1 MKKYKNRKDAVK
13 MVVAVLCAACMLT
26 ACGNAEADA
35 MEKIAASV
43 TETTT
48 ESAEVLPTEKPAAEP
63 TEAPAKT
70 VDEGSATEPV
80 EPVAVTAEPDT
91 KPSAEPVAASAG
103 AAAEAG
109 YTCTEMTQT
118 MYAKSAV
125 NVRDLPSTDGKKI
138 GSLKASQE
146 ITVTGKCNQTGWYRF
161 DLNGTTGYV
170 SDKYIV
176 SEKPAVNTVASANN
190 SSNTAGNQYASNT
203 VDDTFGITE
212 EQIEN
217 FMKTHGD
224 GGTGNTGNTVVG
236 NTITGNLS
244 AENDYFDRA
253 AAEQVF
259 ASLNAERTAAGIPAL
274 IWSEDLYNIA
284 VQRCYE
290 NDIHA
295 GMRAGTSENLTVG
308 SGCDAA
314 TIHQKVHDSEGHRNN
329 YMNSTWT
336 YGAVAVRVLSNTLGG
351 IQLEPYHIAYE
362 VFSAGDNT
370 ATNSSVTI
378 NTPTQDNS
386 VAAAPKTADEN
397 TSASSSNVGWS
408 MTPPTQED
416 GLKKWQ
422 EQNPDV
428 EVSFGN

>member
-1 MKKYKNRKDAVK
+1 MKHRTHKPTAKAV
-13 MVVAVLCAACMLT
+13 AAILCAALMLT
-26 ACGNAEADA
+26 ACGSKETAN
-35 MEKIAASV
+35 
-43 TETTT
+43 TETTSVEST
-48 ESAEVLPTEKPAAEP
+48 EMTTTEATVAEP
-63 TEAPAKT
+63 TVEPTIEPTETPTESETAPTETPAESPAPAMEPT
-70 VDEGSATEPV
+70 TAPV
-80 EPVAVTAEPDT
+80 ESTAVST
-91 KPSAEPVAASAG
+91 
-103 AAAEAG
+103 G
-109 YTCTEMTQT
+109 YTYSELSQT

-125 NVRDLPSTDGKKI
+125 NVRDLPNTDGKKI

-146 ITVTGKCNQTGWYRF
+146 ITVTGKCDQTGWYRF

-176 SEKPAVNTVASANN
+176 SEKPVSNVTANTTTAGN
-190 SSNTAGNQYASNT
+190 SNTAGNQYASNT
-203 VDDTFGITE
+203 GTDEFGISDAV
-212 EQIEN
+212 IEN

-224 GGTGNTGNTVVG
+224 GSTGNTVVG

-274 IWSEDLYNIA
+274 TWSEDLYNIA

-290 NDIHA
+290 NDVHA
-295 GMRAGTSENLTVG
+295 GMRAGTSENQTVG

-314 TIHQKVHDSEGHRNN
+314 TIHQKWHDSEGHRNN

-351 IQLEPYHIAYE
+351 MQLEPYHVAYE

-378 NTPTQDNS
+378 NTPVQDDS

>member
-1 MKKYKNRKDAVK
+1 MKHRTHKLATKAV
-13 MVVAVLCAACMLT
+13 AAILCAALMLT
-26 ACGNAEADA
+26 ACGSKETAN
-35 MEKIAASV
+35 
-43 TETTT
+43 TETTSVTAT
-48 ESAEVLPTEKPAAEP
+48 EATSVESTEMTATEAAVAEPVTEPTVEP
-63 TEAPAKT
+63 TEAPMESEA
-70 VDEGSATEPV
+70 APTETAHTIEPTAASV
-80 EPVAVTAEPDT
+80 EPTTVST
-91 KPSAEPVAASAG
+91 
-103 AAAEAG
+103 G
-109 YTCTEMTQT
+109 YTYSELNQT

-146 ITVTGKCNQTGWYRF
+146 ITVTGKCDQTGWYRF
-161 DLNGTTGYV
+161 ELNNTTGYV

-176 SEKPAVNTVASANN
+176 SEKPVSNVATAGN
-190 SSNTAGNQYASNT
+190 SNTAGNQYASNT

-224 GGTGNTGNTVVG
+224 GSTGNTVVG

-274 IWSEDLYNIA
+274 TWSEDLYNIA

-308 SGCDAA
+308 NGCDAA

-329 YMNSTWT
+329 YMNSTWA

-351 IQLEPYHIAYE
+351 MQLEPYHIAYE

-378 NTPTQDNS
+378 NTPVQDDS

-397 TSASSSNVGWS
+397 TGTSSSNVGWS

>member
-35 MEKIAASV
+35 MEEIAASV

-146 ITVTGKCNQTGWYRF
+146 IIVTGKCDQTGWYRF

-203 VDDTFGITE
+203 GTDEFGISDAV
-212 EQIEN
+212 IEN
-217 FMKTHGD
+217 FMKTHGN
-224 GGTGNTGNTVVG
+224 GGTGNTTTGNTS
-236 NTITGNLS
+236 TT
-244 AENDYFDRA
+244 NDYFDRA
-253 AAEQVF
+253 AAEQIF
-259 ASLNAERTAAGIPAL
+259 ALVNAERTAAGIPAL
-274 IWSEDLYNIA
+274 TWSEDMYNIA

-290 NDIHA
+290 DDVHA
-295 GMRAGTSENLTVG
+295 GVRAGTTENYTTGDG
-308 SGCDAA
+308 SDAA
-314 TIHQKVHDSEGHRNN
+314 AIHQKWHDSEGHRNT
-329 YMNSTWT
+329 YMRAEYT
-336 YGAVAVRVLSNTLGG
+336 YGAVAVRLISNTLGG

-362 VFSAGDNT
+362 VFDLNNT
-370 ATNSSVTI
+370 AANSSVTI
-378 NTPTQDNS
+378 NTPAQDDS

-397 TSASSSNVGWS
+397 TDTSSSNVGWS

>member
-1 MKKYKNRKDAVK
+1 MKHRTHKPTAKAV
-13 MVVAVLCAACMLT
+13 AAILCAALMLT
-26 ACGNAEADA
+26 ACGSKETAN
-35 MEKIAASV
+35 
-43 TETTT
+43 TETTSVTAT
-48 ESAEVLPTEKPAAEP
+48 EATSVESTEMTATEAAVAEPVTEPTVEP
-63 TEAPAKT
+63 TEAPMESETASTKT
-70 VDEGSATEPV
+70 APAESPAPTV
-80 EPVAVTAEPDT
+80 EPT
-91 KPSAEPVAASAG
+91 AASVEPTAVST
-103 AAAEAG
+103 G
-109 YTCTEMTQT
+109 YTYSELNQT

-146 ITVTGKCNQTGWYRF
+146 ITVTGKCDQTGWYRF
-161 DLNGTTGYV
+161 DWNNTTGYV

-176 SEKPAVNTVASANN
+176 SEKPVSNVATAGN
-190 SSNTAGNQYASNT
+190 SNTAGNQYASNT

-224 GGTGNTGNTVVG
+224 GSTGNTDNKVVG

-308 SGCDAA
+308 NGCDAA

-329 YMNSTWT
+329 YMNSTWA

-351 IQLEPYHIAYE
+351 MQLEPYHIAYE
-362 VFSAGDNT
+362 VFSAGDST

-378 NTPTQDNS
+378 NAPVQDDS
-386 VAAAPKTADEN
+386 VAAAPKTADED

>member
-13 MVVAVLCAACMLT
+13 MVVAVLCAVCMLT

-35 MEKIAASV
+35 MEEIAASV

-80 EPVAVTAEPDT
+80 ESVAVTAEPDT

-146 ITVTGKCNQTGWYRF
+146 ITVTGKCDQTGWYRF
-161 DLNGTTGYV
+161 DWNNTTGYV

-176 SEKPAVNTVASANN
+176 SEKPVSNVVATGNSNAAGNN
-190 SSNTAGNQYASNT
+190 AAATQQNTAAPAATPAPAQTTTTGT
-203 VDDTFGITE
+203 TDTSGE
-212 EQIEN
+212 
-217 FMKTHGD
+217 
-224 GGTGNTGNTVVG
+224 
-236 NTITGNLS
+236 
-244 AENDYFDRA
+244 YFDRA
-253 AAEQVF
+253 MAEQVF
-259 ASLNAERTAAGIPAL
+259 ALVNEERVANGIPAL
-274 IWSEDLYNIA
+274 IWSEDVYNIA

-290 NDIHA
+290 NDLHA
-295 GMRAGTSENLTVG
+295 GVRAGTSENYSEGQQTAEEIYQG
-308 SGCDAA
+308 W
-314 TIHQKVHDSEGHRNN
+314 HDSPGHHDN
-329 YMNSTWT
+329 YMNPNYT
-336 YGAVAVRVLSNTLGG
+336 YSAVAVRVVPLMSGALGN
-351 IQLEPYHIAYE
+351 IH
-362 VFSAGDNT
+362 VH
-370 ATNSSVTI
+370 
-378 NTPTQDNS
+378 
-386 VAAAPKTADEN
+386 
-397 TSASSSNVGWS
+397 
-408 MTPPTQED
+408 
-416 GLKKWQ
+416 
-422 EQNPDV
+422 
-428 EVSFGN
+428 

>member
-1 MKKYKNRKDAVK
+1 MKKCKNRKDAVK

-35 MEKIAASV
+35 MEEIAASV

-91 KPSAEPVAASAG
+91 KPSAEPAAASAG

-146 ITVTGKCNQTGWYRF
+146 ITVTGKCDQTGWYRF
-161 DLNGTTGYV
+161 DWNNTTGYV

-176 SEKPAVNTVASANN
+176 SEKPVSNVAATGN
-190 SSNTAGNQYASNT
+190 SNTAGNQYASNT

-224 GGTGNTGNTVVG
+224 GATGNTT
-236 NTITGNLS
+236 TTTS
-244 AENDYFDRA
+244 KDAYFDRA
-253 AAEQVF
+253 MAEQVF
-259 ASLNAERTAAGIPAL
+259 AMVNAERSAAGIPEL
-274 IWSEDLYNIA
+274 TWSEDLYNIA
-284 VQRCYE
+284 MERCHEDDGHASVRPGTGE
-290 NDIHA
+290 NCQ
-295 GMRAGTSENLTVG
+295 TG
-308 SGCDAA
+308 SFGDDNANA
-314 TIHQKVHDSEGHRNN
+314 TTIHQNWKNSQGHYDN
-329 YMNSTWT
+329 YMNTMYGT
-336 YGAVAVRVLSNTLGG
+336 GAVAILRIPCNLGG
-351 IQLEPYHIAYE
+351 IQLGDGVVAYE
-362 VFSAGDNT
+362 VFGVGST
-370 ATNSSVTI
+370 AANSSVTI
-378 NTPTQDNS
+378 NTPVQDNS
-386 VAAAPKTADEN
+386 VAAAPKTADGN
-397 TSASSSNVGWS
+397 TGASSSNVGWS
-408 MTPPTQED
+408 LTPPTQED

-422 EQNPDV
+422 EQNPDA

>member
-13 MVVAVLCAACMLT
+13 MVVAVLCAVCMLT

-35 MEKIAASV
+35 MEEIAASV

-125 NVRDLPSTDGKKI
+125 NVRDLPGTDGNKI
-138 GSLKASQE
+138 GSLKASEE
-146 ITVTGKCNQTGWYRF
+146 ITVTGKCDQTGWYRF
-161 DLNGTTGYV
+161 DLNGTTAYV

-176 SEKPAVNTVASANN
+176 SEKPVANTGSTKTANAGN
-190 SSNTAGNQYASNT
+190 SNTAANQYASNT

-217 FMKTHGD
+217 FMKTHGE
-224 GGTGNTGNTVVG
+224 GGTGGGTSNPNEY
-236 NTITGNLS
+236 I
-244 AENDYFDRA
+244 DRA
-253 AAEQVF
+253 MSEQVF
-259 ASLNAERTAAGIPAL
+259 AMVNAERSAAGIPEL
-274 IWSEDLYNIA
+274 TWSEELYDIA

-290 NDIHA
+290 DDGHDSV
-295 GMRAGTSENLTVG
+295 RPGTGENYL
-308 SGCDAA
+308 SGAFGDDDANA
-314 TIHQKVHDSEGHRNN
+314 STIHQKWKNSPGHYNN
-329 YMNSTWT
+329 YMNTM
-336 YGAVAVRVLSNTLGG
+336 YGAGAVAIRRIPCSLGG
-351 IQLEPYHIAYE
+351 ISLGDGVVAYE
-362 VFSAGDNT
+362 VFTLANNGET
-370 ATNSSVTI
+370 TVQEPPIATK
-378 NTPTQDNS
+378 TPNDGTS
-386 VAAAPKTADEN
+386 TGTAD
-397 TSASSSNVGWS
+397 VGWS
-408 MTPPTQED
+408 LTPPTQED
-416 GLKKWQ
+416 GLKNWQ
-422 EQNPDV
+422 EQNPDA

>member
-1 MKKYKNRKDAVK
+1 MKHRTHRLAAKAV
-13 MVVAVLCAACMLT
+13 AAILCAALMLT
-26 ACGNAEADA
+26 ACGSKETTSNETASTETTSATATETTSVESTETTVAEPTAEPA
-35 MEKIAASV
+35 ETPTESEAAPTETPAESPAPAVEPTAEPVV

-48 ESAEVLPTEKPAAEP
+48 
-63 TEAPAKT
+63 
-70 VDEGSATEPV
+70 
-80 EPVAVTAEPDT
+80 VAD
-91 KPSAEPVAASAG
+91 
-103 AAAEAG
+103 AG
-109 YTCTEMTQT
+109 YTYSELNQT

-146 ITVTGKCNQTGWYRF
+146 ITVTGKCDQTGWYRF
-161 DLNGTTGYV
+161 ELNNTTGYV

-176 SEKPAVNTVASANN
+176 SEKPAVNTVAATGNN
-190 SSNTAGNQYASNT
+190 STTGNQYASNT
-203 VDDTFGITE
+203 GTDEFGISGAV
-212 EQIEN
+212 IEN

-290 NDIHA
+290 NDVHA
-295 GMRAGTSENLTVG
+295 GVRAGTGENQTVG

-314 TIHQKVHDSEGHRNN
+314 TIHQKWHDSEGHHNN
-329 YMNSTWT
+329 YMNNTWT

-351 IQLEPYHIAYE
+351 MQLEPYHIAYE
-362 VFSAGDNT
+362 VFSAGDSTN
-370 ATNSSVTI
+370 ANSSVTI
-378 NTPTQDNS
+378 NTPVQDDS

-397 TSASSSNVGWS
+397 
-408 MTPPTQED
+408 
-416 GLKKWQ
+416 
-422 EQNPDV
+422 
-428 EVSFGN
+428 